1 MVNTIIASRGGE
13 TRRFRPSIATAR
25 RMEHAWP
32 MDVSLRCPIT
42 ADAHIPLDVLTD
54 IIGAELFALGATAI
68 GEEQVASAS
77 AGAES
82 TVLTAGFESEL
93 AARRALD
100 RLTTRHPTAIG
111 ETTVARSPTD
121 WMVSQRAGLAPTQ
134 IGPWHIRAPWDPQPT
149 HIDSTHDVVVDPGAA
164 FGHGA
169 HPSTV
174 LAIELLIRRAK
185 GHRRLIDVGTG
196 TGVIAIISARL
207 GMMVEAIESDHVAA
221 EVARHNIDRNATYPH
236 DDVNELITLTHE
248 DAATRRPP
256 DSDSLVLANVTI
268 DVHRMIAPVYRS
280 ASTLILSGLLCR
292 QVTEA
297 AALYPQHEA
306 RTIRTHGEWAGIE
319 LVRAKRL
326 SEVST
331 G

>member
-1 MVNTIIASRGGE
+1 MG
-13 TRRFRPSIATAR
+13 
-25 RMEHAWP
+25 P

-42 ADAHIPLDVLTD
+42 ADEHIPLEVLTD
-54 IIGAELFALGATAI
+54 IIGAELFALGANAI
-68 GEEQVASAS
+68 GEEEVASAP

-82 TVLTAGFESEL
+82 TVLVAGFASEL
-93 AARRALD
+93 AAQRALD
-100 RLTTRHPTAIG
+100 HLITRHTNAIG
-111 ETTVARSPTD
+111 ETTIAPSPTE
-121 WMVSQRAGLAPTQ
+121 WMVSQRAGLDPTQ

-149 HIDSTHDVVVDPGAA
+149 HVDSKHDVVIDPGAA

-174 LAIELLIRRAK
+174 LAIELFIRRAK
-185 GHRRLIDVGTG
+185 DHRCLIDVGTG
-196 TGVIAIISARL
+196 TGVIAIIGARL
-207 GMMVEAIESDHVAA
+207 GLTVEAIESDHVAA
-221 EVARHNIDRNATYPH
+221 EVAWRNIDRNAAYPH
-236 DDVNELITLTHE
+236 DDVNALITLTHE
-248 DAATRRPP
+248 DAAGRRRP
-256 DSDSLVLANVTI
+256 DSDSLVLANVTL

-319 LVRAKRL
+319 LVLPKRL
-326 SEVST
+326 SAVST